1 MAKTKEIENEKE
13 IKRIS
18 LALFQIA
25 DMISKLEIPE
35 SEKKNIV
42 KKIKEQDKKILKLH
56 DVKFSEKD
64 KQNLLEFLE

>member
-1 MAKTKEIENEKE
+1 MAKVIPNENEKE

-42 KKIKEQDKKILKLH
+42 KKLKEQDKKILKLH
-56 DVKFSEKD
+56 DVKFSDKD

>member
-1 MAKTKEIENEKE
+1 MVKTKEIENEKE

-25 DMISKLEIPE
+25 NMISKLEIPE
-35 SEKKNIV
+35 SEKKNIA

>member
-25 DMISKLEIPE
+25 NMISKLEIPE

>member
-42 KKIKEQDKKILKLH
+42 KKLKERI
-56 DVKFSEKD
+56 FRI
-64 KQNLLEFLE
+64 

>member
-1 MAKTKEIENEKE
+1 MVKTKEIENEKE

-25 DMISKLEIPE
+25 NMISKLEIPE

-42 KKIKEQDKKILKLH
+42 KKLKEQDKKILKLH
-56 DVKFSEKD
+56 NVKFSDKD

>member
-42 KKIKEQDKKILKLH
+42 KKLKEQDKKILKLH
-56 DVKFSEKD
+56 DVKFSDKD

>member
-18 LALFQIA
+18 LALFQITN
-25 DMISKLEIPE
+25 MISKLEIPE
-35 SEKKNIV
+35 SEKKTIV

>member
-25 DMISKLEIPE
+25 NMISKLEIPE
-35 SEKKNIV
+35 SEKKNIA